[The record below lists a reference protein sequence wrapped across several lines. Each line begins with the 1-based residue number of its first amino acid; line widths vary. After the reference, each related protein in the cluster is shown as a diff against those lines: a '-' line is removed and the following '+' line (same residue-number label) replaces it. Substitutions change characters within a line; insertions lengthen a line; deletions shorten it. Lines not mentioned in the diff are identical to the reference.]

1 MPSLVKQRENFSP
14 FWGVVFFDDIGREI
28 DLLKRIWMCYRIVNR
43 ENENIFINE
52 RFPVVNSH
60 SLWKNDVD
68 FPSNLRHHYIV

>member
-1 MPSLVKQRENFSP
+1 MVKQRENVSP
-14 FWGVVFFDDIGREI
+14 FLGVVFFDDIGREI

-52 RFPVVNSH
+52 RFPVDNSH

-68 FPSNLRHHYIV
+68 FLSNLRPHYIV